1 MEMDRLFMACPDPR
15 HWAGVVLAL
24 ALTGSAAAAQPQG
37 AKDFPARPVRIIIG
51 FAAGGGNDL
60 IVRVLV
66 PRLTEALGQPV
77 IIDNRPGA
85 AGMIAA
91 ELGAK
96 ATPDG
101 HTLFMGPIGTMAM
114 NPAIYSKL
122 PYSPLRDFAQI
133 TMIGSFPL
141 LLVVHPAQGAK
152 SVKELV
158 AFGKANPGKSNYA
171 SSASPFQLSSEL
183 FNQKTGV
190 KFTHIPYKSSGESV
204 GAVISG
210 QVTFTIA
217 DPPPVVGQLKAGRVR
232 ALAVTAAARHPSW
245 PEVPTMAEAGAP
257 GIEVGLWTG
266 FHAPSGTPP
275 AVVAKLHEVAS
286 RVIRLPDSAE
296 RLAGLGV
303 DAVGN
308 TPVEFRKIIEAD
320 IAKWSAVAKAAN
332 IRAD

>member
-1 MEMDRLFMACPDPR
+1 VPPHRITGKLRASLV
-15 HWAGVVLAL
+15 VVLASTL
-24 ALTGSAAAAQPQG
+24 AGTSAAQPQG
-37 AKDFPARPVRIIIG
+37 AKDFPARPVRIVIG

-60 IVRVLV
+60 IVRVLA

-91 ELGAK
+91 ELAAK

-101 HTLFMGPIGTMAM
+101 HTLFMGPIGTMVM

-122 PYSPLRDFAQI
+122 RYSPLRDFAQI

-141 LLVVHPAQGAK
+141 LLVVHPAQGPK
-152 SVKELV
+152 SIKELV
-158 AFGKANPGKSNYA
+158 AFGKANPAKSNYA
-171 SSASPFQLSSEL
+171 SSSALFQLSSEL

-204 GAVISG
+204 GAVVSE

-232 ALAVTAAARHPSW
+232 ALAVTAPARHPSW
-245 PEVPTMAEAGAP
+245 PDVPTLAEAGVP
-257 GIEVGLWTG
+257 GMEVGVWTG
-266 FHAPSGTPP
+266 FHAPAATPP
-275 AVVAKLHEVAS
+275 AFVAKLHAVVS
-286 RVIRLPDSAE
+286 RVIRQPESVE
-296 RLAGLGV
+296 QLAGLGV

-308 TPVEFRKIIEAD
+308 TPAEFRKIIEAD

>member
-1 MEMDRLFMACPDPR
+1 MRPMKTTNLPR
-15 HWAGVVLAL
+15 WAVAAL
-24 ALTGSAAAAQPQG
+24 ALLGAGPACAQQDG
-37 AKDFPARPVRIIIG
+37 AKEFPAKPIRIIIG
-51 FAAGGGNDL
+51 FAAGGGNDI

-66 PRLTEALGQPV
+66 PRLTEAFGQSV

-85 AGMIAA
+85 AGIIAA
-91 ELGAK
+91 EMAAK

-101 HTLFMGPIGTMAM
+101 YTLLMGPIGTMAM

-122 PYSPLRDFAQI
+122 PYSPLRDFSPI

-141 LLVVHPAQGAK
+141 LLVVHPAQGVK

-158 AFGKANPGKSNYA
+158 AYAKSNPEKSNYG
-171 SSASPFQLSSEL
+171 SSAAPFQLSSEL
-183 FNQKTGV
+183 FNQKTGA

-232 ALAVTAAARHPSW
+232 ALAVTAPVRHASW
-245 PEVPTMAEAGAP
+245 PDVPTMTESGAP
-257 GIEVGLWTG
+257 GIEVALWTG
-266 FHAPSGTPP
+266 FHAPSATPP
-275 AVVAKLHEVAS
+275 RIVTRLHEVAA
-286 RVIRLPDSAE
+286 RVIRQPDSVE

-308 TPVEFRKIIEAD
+308 TPAEFRGIIQVD
-320 IAKWSAVAKAAN
+320 IAKWS
-332 IRAD
+332 